1 MPHTSLYLFAPLI
14 MLISVSEGKMK
25 NCWNGT
31 ARFHADDCENELATS
46 CSVTFPPPSPLPPED
61 QPPQRAAACRDPA
74 LRTEALQ
81 CAKSCFICCERP
93 EYNCDNP
100 ESSASFDCVG
110 KQASGLCNVANLKDI
125 MIQKC
130 PQTCGFCHLRKN
142 ADGTP
147 VVDCVDTLDECEQED
162 FKALCKDTSLGEK
175 MKELCPKTCNACDKE
190 KKKEDDEKEKD
201 KDEDKDKDKNTDLK
215 GKVPV
220 ETDCRD
226 EGENCQESIRL
237 CENLYF
243 LSLMKENCRK
253 TCAYCRSPDFS
264 CQDKNKAD
272 CATWNANGFCA
283 STWYPKG
290 TKLQYCADTC
300 KLC

>member
-1 MPHTSLYLFAPLI
+1 MANLEKNNKDIFLVLQNFLFCIFFIKMPHTSLYLLAPLI
-14 MLISVSEGKMK
+14 LLISVSECKIK

-31 ARFHADDCENELATS
+31 ARFHADDCDDDFSGA

-110 KQASGLCNVANLKDI
+110 MQASGLCNVANLKDI
-125 MIQKC
+125 MIEKC

-147 VVDCVDTLDECEQED
+147 VVDCVDTLDECEQAD
-162 FKALCKDTSLGEK
+162 FKALCEDVAVGEK
-175 MKELCPKTCNACDKE
+175 MKELRYKFPE
-190 KKKEDDEKEKD
+190 K
-201 KDEDKDKDKNTDLK
+201 
-215 GKVPV
+215 
-220 ETDCRD
+220 DCRD
-226 EGENCQESIRL
+226 EGENCQENIRL

-264 CQDKNKAD
+264 CKDKNSAD
-272 CATWNANGFCA
+272 CATWNANGFCS